1 MRVPGVAAVVGG
13 VTGGAV
19 QALQAGAQSVATAV
33 DTMQTLT
40 GPVLD
45 TVNQSTSRLLG
56 SRGSTNGNRDSAS
69 ATVRWQSGRR
79 GHMELDP
86 LLPLPRCREQGSVV
100 EEPVRLIPGVSS
112 AHVEGALG
120 RLVVQIDDSLESDDS
135 DAVLEEVRSVVN
147 AAAAEL
153 ISA

>member
-13 VTGGAV
+13 ITGGAV
-19 QALQAGAQSVATAV
+19 QMLQAGAQGVADVA
-33 DTMQTLT
+33 DTVQTLT

-45 TVNQSTSRLLG
+45 TVSHSTSRLLG
-56 SRGSTNGNRDSAS
+56 TGGLNNGNRGGAS

-79 GHMELDP
+79 VHMDLDP
-86 LLPLPRCREQGSVV
+86 LLPFPRWHEHAAVV

-120 RLVVQIDDSLESDDS
+120 RLVVEIDDSVDGDDG
-135 DAVLEEVRSVVN
+135 AGAGAHRGQLRRRR
-147 AAAAEL
+147 L
-153 ISA
+153 GGRGI